1 LVLIA
6 VLIAQLSFAQERV
19 VSGVVS
25 DDTGL
30 PLPGASVLIKGTKTG
45 TQTDFDGK
53 YAIKASP
60 SQVLIFS
67 YIGMKNQ
74 EITAS
79 ASKLNVKLASSTVEL
94 ESVVVTGTAKGRSI
108 KEMTY
113 SIGQVNS
120 AAIEKVPAADAL
132 SALQGKVAGL
142 KINSTSGEP
151 GSDVSVLLRS
161 ANSLS
166 TGQKPLIILD
176 GVILEGGLADI
187 NTLDIDRVEVV
198 KGAAGA
204 SLYGSRAAS
213 GVIQIFSKRG
223 KGLNGKTRISLRS
236 ETGINNITDKLDLT
250 TSHKFKLT
258 PDGAD
263 FDYDLTGNKIVDTD
277 NIADNPY
284 PSKYKIYDLQ
294 DRIFRPGIFNSH
306 HLAVEGGKDATSF
319 LLSYDRQ
326 DSKSIIELTDTYSR
340 NNFRLNLDHKVS
352 DKFKIGSSMTYANS
366 QRDPFVMG
374 QSGICLRTNSQP

>member
-1 LVLIA
+1 MKLKLNGFLVLFV
-6 VLIAQLSFAQERV
+6 VLMSQITFAQERV

-25 DDTGL
+25 DNTGL
-30 PLPGASVLIKGTKTG
+30 PLPGASVLVKGTKSG
-45 TQTDFDGK
+45 VQTDFDGK
-53 YAIKASP
+53 YSIKATP

-67 YIGMKNQ
+67 FIGMKTK

-79 ASKLNVKLASSTVEL
+79 SAKINVKMESDAVEL
-94 ESVVVTGTAKGRSI
+94 ESVVITGTAKGKNI

-120 AAIEKVPAADAL
+120 SALERVPATDAL

-166 TGQKPLIILD
+166 TGQKPLIIMD

-187 NTLDIDRVEVV
+187 NTQDIDRVEVV

-213 GVIQIFSKRG
+213 GVIQIFSKEE
-223 KGLNGKTRISLRS
+223 KDLMENQELPIEQKLESMKLLIS
-236 ETGINNITDKLDLT
+236 
-250 TSHKFKLT
+250 
-258 PDGAD
+258 
-263 FDYDLTGNKIVDTD
+263 
-277 NIADNPY
+277 
-284 PSKYKIYDLQ
+284 
-294 DRIFRPGIFNSH
+294 
-306 HLAVEGGKDATSF
+306 
-319 LLSYDRQ
+319 
-326 DSKSIIELTDTYSR
+326 
-340 NNFRLNLDHKVS
+340 
-352 DKFKIGSSMTYANS
+352 
-366 QRDPFVMG
+366 
-374 QSGICLRTNSQP
+374 